1 MVKLTVN
8 NRSKTTASLVDW
20 IQRRRI
26 RR

>member
-8 NRSKTTASLVDW
+8 NRSKTTTSLVDW